1 MRTQGRFSLFHGR
14 RHGDERD
21 PGCLP
26 READYL
32 PFGQRL
38 LLVAH
43 EVYDPPAD
51 SKSATINTAMVI
63 AGESSVIFVW
73 SFSGRMVSIDNLT
86 KDAPSCDSGAH
97 QA

>member
-1 MRTQGRFSLFHGR
+1 MRTQGRFSFFHGR

-26 READYL
+26 READCL

-38 LLVAH
+38 PLVEH
-43 EVYDPPAD
+43 EVEVYDPPAD

-63 AGESSVIFVW
+63 AEEGSVVFVW
-73 SFSGRMVSIDNLT
+73 SFSGRMVSI
-86 KDAPSCDSGAH
+86 
-97 QA
+97 